1 LFEEP
6 MASDLV
12 TLFQAEK
19 VIAAAPDWVD
29 RGAEEL
35 SVVVP
40 LMVRDVVVE
49 GLLFRAIARTHMP
62 DEMVTFQ
69 VEYHPPMKV
78 GGPLCRIE
86 WRPLSGHNNKGLG
99 PKEWR
104 HKNITGCHHH
114 SFDLN
119 HRYAPNEMLKG
130 VLPIAL
136 PLEVSPVNFSALL
149 DFAKKELGIDNIE
162 WLGVPPWEPIL
173 L

>member
-1 LFEEP
+1 
-6 MASDLV
+6 MQTDLV
-12 TLFQAEK
+12 TLFSAEK
-19 VIAAAPDWVD
+19 AIAAAPDWIG

-40 LMVRDVVVE
+40 LLVSDVVVE
-49 GLLFRAIARTHMP
+49 GLLFRAIARKHMP

-69 VEYHPPMKV
+69 VEYHPPMTA

-104 HKNITGCHHH
+104 HKNIVGCHQHP
-114 SFDLN
+114 FDLN
-119 HRYAPNEMLKG
+119 HRFAPNEMLKG
-130 VLPIAL
+130 ALPIAL
-136 PLEVSPVNFSALL
+136 PLEESPANFNALL
-149 DFAKKELGIDNIE
+149 DLAKKALRINNIE